1 MDLDEVAFI
10 LLLGELILDVE
21 LALSRLWEE
30 VDDVV
35 DLSFYRNLSVLA
47 TLFERVK
54 ELLHLG
60 ETRGCGDKHN
70 EFRNVELL
78 DSP

>member
-35 DLSFYRNLSVLA
+35 DLSF
-47 TLFERVK
+47 
-54 ELLHLG
+54 
-60 ETRGCGDKHN
+60 
-70 EFRNVELL
+70 
-78 DSP
+78 